1 MEKWVKCL
9 PDKHGDMSSSPWNL
23 HKVRHS
29 HIQIGKPSNPMGDKR
44 ILSRSWASWSYDHS
58 EKQSRD
64 LASNSGK
71 WEPASEA
78 VLWSLCALH
87 GAWMPILTCTLHME
101 KERLFW
107 NLYVHQA
114 SLPPRLSLAFLFI
127 LWFHHLSWFDVQ
139 FVNGFTRLAHSSSSQ
154 IRFSFLTGKWSRNCH
169 ILKDGTS
176 RLWNIIQH

>member
-1 MEKWVKCL
+1 MLWEIK
-9 PDKHGDMSSSPWNL
+9 G
-23 HKVRHS
+23 
-29 HIQIGKPSNPMGDKR
+29 GDKR

-87 GAWMPILTCTLHME
+87 GAWMPILTWRRKDSFEICMSI
-101 KERLFW
+101 KPVF
-107 NLYVHQA
+107 
-114 SLPPRLSLAFLFI
+114 LPDSHWLPYSSSG
-127 LWFHHLSWFDVQ
+127 FHHLSWFDVQ

-176 RLWNIIQH
+176 RLWNITQH